1 VVPGGVSGQPLIE
14 REHSM
19 MNKETMAN
27 LDVANELLKKENVMP
42 KEIIIITQNELS
54 GSVVKESVLTA
65 LEADIVKKQVRR

>member
-1 VVPGGVSGQPLIE
+1 
-14 REHSM
+14 M